1 MEVISFMQMTA
12 YQIVLAC
19 VTILVSILITVL
31 VMLQESKSQG
41 LSGVIAGGAENLFGK
56 TKGRSFEDK
65 LVKYTKWATGFFF
78 ALTLGT
84 TLLLL
89 FWNR

>member
-1 MEVISFMQMTA
+1 MA
-12 YQIVLAC
+12 WYQIFLGI
-19 VTILVSILITVL
+19 VTIVTSLVITVL
-31 VMLQESKSQG
+31 VVLQESKSQG

-78 ALTLGT
+78 VLTLGT

>member
-1 MEVISFMQMTA
+1 MQW
-12 YQIVLAC
+12 YQIFLGV
-19 VTILVSILITVL
+19 VTIVLSVGLTVL
-31 VMLQESKSQG
+31 VVLQESKSQG

-56 TKGRSFEDK
+56 SKGRSFEDK
-65 LVKYTKWATGFFF
+65 LVKYTKWGLGAFF

-84 TLLLL
+84 TLLTL

>member
-1 MEVISFMQMTA
+1 MQW
-12 YQIVLAC
+12 YQILLGAA
-19 VTILVSILITVL
+19 TILVSLFIIVL

-78 ALTLGT
+78 VLTLGT

>member
-1 MEVISFMQMTA
+1 MA
-12 YQIVLAC
+12 WYQIFLGI
-19 VTILVSILITVL
+19 VTIVTSLTITVL
-31 VMLQESKSQG
+31 VVLQESKSQG

-78 ALTLGT
+78 VLTLGT

>member
-1 MEVISFMQMTA
+1 MQW
-12 YQIVLAC
+12 YQILLGV
-19 VTILVSILITVL
+19 VTIVTSITITVL
-31 VMLQESKSQG
+31 VVLQESKSSG

-56 TKGRSFEDK
+56 SKGRSFEDK
-65 LVKYTKWATGFFF
+65 LVKYTKYLTGVFF

>member
-1 MEVISFMQMTA
+1 MQW
-12 YQIVLAC
+12 YQILLGV
-19 VTILVSILITVL
+19 VTIVTSLIITVL
-31 VMLQESKSQG
+31 VLLQESKSQG
-41 LSGVIAGGAENLFGK
+41 LSGVISGGADNLFGK

-65 LVKYTKWATGFFF
+65 LVKYTKYATGFFF

>member
-1 MEVISFMQMTA
+1 MQW
-12 YQIVLAC
+12 YQILLGV
-19 VTILVSILITVL
+19 VTIITSLAITVL

-56 TKGRSFEDK
+56 SKGRSFEDK
-65 LVKYTKWATGFFF
+65 LVKYTKYLTGVFFV
-78 ALTLGT
+78 LTLGT

>member
-1 MEVISFMQMTA
+1 MQW
-12 YQIVLAC
+12 YQILLGV
-19 VTILVSILITVL
+19 VTIITSLTITVL
-31 VMLQESKSQG
+31 VVLQESKSQG

-56 TKGRSFEDK
+56 SKGRSFEDK
-65 LVKYTKWATGFFF
+65 LVKYTKYATGVFFV
-78 ALTLGT
+78 LTLGT

>member
-1 MEVISFMQMTA
+1 MQW
-12 YQIVLAC
+12 YQILLGSLA
-19 VTILVSILITVL
+19 ILVSITITVL
-31 VMLQESKSQG
+31 VVLQESKSQG

-56 TKGRSFEDK
+56 SKGRSFEDK
-65 LVKYTKWATGFFF
+65 LVKYTKWLTGVFF

>member
-1 MEVISFMQMTA
+1 MQW
-12 YQIVLAC
+12 YQILLGV
-19 VTILVSILITVL
+19 VTIVTSLTITVL
-31 VMLQESKSQG
+31 VVLQESKSQG

-56 TKGRSFEDK
+56 SKGRSFEDK
-65 LVKYTKWATGFFF
+65 LVKYTKYATGFFF
-78 ALTLGT
+78 VLTLGT